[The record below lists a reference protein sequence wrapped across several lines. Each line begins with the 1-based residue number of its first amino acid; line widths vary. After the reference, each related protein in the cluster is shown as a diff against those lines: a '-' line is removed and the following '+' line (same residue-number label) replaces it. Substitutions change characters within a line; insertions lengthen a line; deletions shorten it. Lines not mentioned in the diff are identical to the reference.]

1 MTSAAGVASF
11 RNVQGGDPDA
21 KRHIIE
27 VMGGGAAFLDYDKD
41 GNLDILLVRGSTI
54 ERFQRE
60 KGDPV
65 CALFRGDGRGHFA
78 DVTRQAGLGGARGW
92 GMGVVIADYDN
103 DGWEAYTSQATG
115 VISSFI
121 TAETVRLKTW
131 LERPASKA
139 ACGVP
144 GAAFADFNR
153 DGRLDLY
160 VANYLDYPLDRLRPR
175 DDSCNYRGFPVFCG
189 PRGIPGARDAIYM
202 SDRLRTFSR
211 CSH

>member
-1 MTSAAGVASF
+1 MRPCGLAALIAGVVLGFWRLFPAHAASTGRAPVFVDVTSAAGVASF

-92 GMGVVIADYDN
+92 AWALSLPITTTMG
-103 DGWEAYTSQATG
+103 GRTYTSQATG

-121 TAETVRLKTW
+121 TAETVRLKT
-131 LERPASKA
+131 
-139 ACGVP
+139 
-144 GAAFADFNR
+144 
-153 DGRLDLY
+153 
-160 VANYLDYPLDRLRPR
+160 
-175 DDSCNYRGFPVFCG
+175 
-189 PRGIPGARDAIYM
+189 
-202 SDRLRTFSR
+202 
-211 CSH
+211 